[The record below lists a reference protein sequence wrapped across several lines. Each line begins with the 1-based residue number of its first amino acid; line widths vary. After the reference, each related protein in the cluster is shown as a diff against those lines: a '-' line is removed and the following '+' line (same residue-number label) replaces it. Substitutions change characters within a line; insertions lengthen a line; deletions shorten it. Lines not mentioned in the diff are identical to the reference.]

1 LSFARAAPNHAALHG
16 PIAFWNEPYP
26 VLRLFRPKCAGYIS
40 PRRGVPHTA
49 ARYHAFEESNMPT
62 QFSSKPIS
70 DRAPASD
77 AMLPIGGLL
86 ALAMTGFVAIVT
98 ETLPAGLL
106 PQISHSLGVPESW
119 AGQLVTLYALG
130 SVAAAIPATAATRSW
145 PRRTVLLIAIAGFLA
160 FNTITALSPWFS
172 LTLIARF
179 MAGVAAGITWGL
191 VPGYARRMAP
201 AHLQG
206 RAMAIA
212 LVGTPIAL
220 ALGVPAGTW
229 LGDLLQWRAVFGV
242 MSALTAVLVVWVIW
256 KAPRLPGQTGGD
268 APGILAV
275 LVTPGVRPVLFVI
288 LAWML
293 AHNILYTY
301 ISPFLVPAHMTQRV
315 DVVLLVFGLSA
326 IVGIWIT
333 GALID
338 RWLRA
343 LVLASLAAFAVASAA
358 LGIDG
363 TLPAVI
369 YFAVAFWGLTFGGAA
384 TLLQTAS
391 ADAAGDGADTAQ
403 SMIVTVWNGAIA
415 GGGMVGGILLDT
427 TGVGA
432 MAWVLLALLLVGFF
446 VAWRSCEHAFKP
458 GRRVMV

>member
-1 LSFARAAPNHAALHG
+1 MS
-16 PIAFWNEPYP
+16 
-26 VLRLFRPKCAGYIS
+26 
-40 PRRGVPHTA
+40 
-49 ARYHAFEESNMPT
+49 T
-62 QFSSKPIS
+62 QFSSS
-70 DRAPASD
+70 SVSRGAQAAPD
-77 AMLPIGGLL
+77 QTLPIAGLL

-130 SVAAAIPATAATRSW
+130 SVAAAIPVTAATRSW
-145 PRRTVLLIAIAGFLA
+145 PRRSVLLIAIVGFLA
-160 FNTITALSPWFS
+160 FNTVTALSPWFW

-229 LGDLLQWRAVFGV
+229 LGDLLQWRAAFGV
-242 MSALTAVLVVWVIW
+242 MSALTVVLIVWVIW
-256 KAPRLPGQTGGD
+256 KAPRLSGQPAGKG
-268 APGILAV
+268 PGIAAV
-275 LVTPGVRPVLFVI
+275 FVTPGVRPVLFVI

-301 ISPFLVPAHMTQRV
+301 IAPFLVLAHLTQHV
-315 DVVLLVFGLSA
+315 DFVLLVFGLSA

-338 RWLRA
+338 RWLRV
-343 LVLASLAAFAVASAA
+343 LVLASLAAFAVAAAA
-358 LGIDG
+358 LGVDG
-363 TLPAVI
+363 TLPIVV
-369 YFAVAFWGLTFGGAA
+369 YFAVAIWGLTFGGAA

-391 ADAAGDGADTAQ
+391 ADSAGQGADTAQ
-403 SMIVTVWNGAIA
+403 SMIVTVWNVAIA
-415 GGGMVGGILLDT
+415 GGGLLGGILLDT

-432 MAWVLLALLLVGFF
+432 MAWVLLALLLTGLFA
-446 VAWRSCEHAFKP
+446 AWRSRAHAFRP
-458 GRRVMV
+458 GHRVTV

>member
-1 LSFARAAPNHAALHG
+1 
-16 PIAFWNEPYP
+16 
-26 VLRLFRPKCAGYIS
+26 
-40 PRRGVPHTA
+40 
-49 ARYHAFEESNMPT
+49 
-62 QFSSKPIS
+62 
-70 DRAPASD
+70 
-77 AMLPIGGLL
+77 LL
-86 ALAMTGFVAIVT
+86 ALAVTGFVAILT

-106 PQISHSLGVPESW
+106 PEISRSLDVPESW

-130 SVAAAIPATAATRSW
+130 SVAAAIPMTSLTRSW
-145 PRRTVLLIAIAGFLA
+145 SRRTVLLLAIGLFLV
-160 FNTITALSPWFS
+160 FNTVTALSSWYA
-172 LTLIARF
+172 LTLVARF

-191 VPGYARRMAP
+191 VPGYARRMVAT
-201 AHLQG
+201 HLQG

-229 LGDLLQWRAVFGV
+229 LGDLLGWRAAFGV
-242 MSALTAVLVVWVIW
+242 MSALTVGLVFWVLC
-256 KAPRLPGQTGGD
+256 KAPDLPGQQNGSGPRIVD
-268 APGILAV
+268 V
-275 LVTPGVRPVLFVI
+275 FVMPGVRPVLFVI

-301 ISPFLVPAHMTQRV
+301 IAPFLVFAHMTRGV
-315 DVVLLVFGLSA
+315 DAVLLVFGLAA

-343 LVLASLAAFAVASAA
+343 LVLSSLAVFAVASVA
-358 LGIDG
+358 LAVDG
-363 TLPAVI
+363 ASPPVV
-369 YFAVAFWGLTFGGAA
+369 YFAVASWGLTFGGAA

-415 GGGMVGGILLDT
+415 GGGLIGGILLDT
-427 TGVGA
+427 AGVGA
-432 MAWVLLALLLVGFF
+432 MAWVLLALLLVALAI
-446 VAWRSCEHAFKP
+446 AWRSSAHAFKP
-458 GRRVMV
+458 GRRAQA